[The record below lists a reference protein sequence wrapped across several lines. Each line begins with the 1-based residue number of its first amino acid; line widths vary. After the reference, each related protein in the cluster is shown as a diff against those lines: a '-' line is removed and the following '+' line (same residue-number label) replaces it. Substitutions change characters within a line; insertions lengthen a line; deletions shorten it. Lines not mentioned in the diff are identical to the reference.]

1 MRLRDLA
8 PAERPRERMLAF
20 GPHALRDEELL
31 AIVLGTGRGSGEDA
45 LQLAGRLLAEG
56 SGLAGLAAAPIEG
69 LGRLH
74 GVGPVKLSRLAAAFE
89 LGRRGQ
95 AGQPPA
101 TRAAEPEGQPEAG
114 PTGPLPAAPEPFWR
128 RVAAELRTQIAVGE
142 RALLAVRASRAEPP
156 VTLALGEC
164 LGTSTRAGAVL
175 ARLLAAPGNGPWFI
189 VAVRPAGPVQK
200 RERDAAERVVAAARL
215 IDVPLAGLA
224 LAAGGQT
231 HLLGGESPV
240 EGQP

>member
-8 PAERPRERMLAF
+8 PAERPRERMLAS
-20 GPHALRDEELL
+20 GAHALRDEELL

-45 LQLAGRLLAEG
+45 LQLAGRLLVEG
-56 SGLAGLAAAPIEG
+56 GGLERLVTAPLESV
-69 LGRLH
+69 GRLH

-95 AGQPPA
+95 TVRPAGAAAPDVPPD
-101 TRAAEPEGQPEAG
+101 AG
-114 PTGPLPAAPEPFWR
+114 PAGSAPPVEPSWR

-142 RALLAVRASRAEPP
+142 RAILAVRASRAEPP

-164 LGTSTRAGAVL
+164 FGSSTRAGAVL
-175 ARLLAAPGNGPWFI
+175 ARLLAAPGSGPWYI
-189 VAVRPAGPVQK
+189 VGIRPAGAVQK
-200 RERDAAERVVAAARL
+200 REQDAASRIAAAARL

-231 HLLGGESPV
+231 HLLGEDGPAEVRS
-240 EGQP
+240 